1 MVVTMRR
8 RRRRRH
14 ELFTFTMLCTY
25 LFGPVLEQQRDA
37 LQKTYNIVMLSKTGK
52 EKT

>member
-1 MVVTMRR
+1 MVVTMR

-25 LFGPVLEQQRDA
+25 LFGPVLEQQREA
-37 LQKTYNIVMLSKTGK
+37 LQKT
-52 EKT
+52 